1 MWLQF
6 RQSIRIGYNNGTIES
21 NISLFLHGRSSEG
34 KSARVKQIYSDCE
47 IIYMRNAT
55 QESLNEKSVYVFP
68 LTKRVSIPIKKTV
81 ISDKIGVEENIDTY
95 EYVDEIVKEGYM
107 LDIKPTWLVKIEE
120 KCKK

>member
-21 NISLFLHGRSSEG
+21 NISVFLHGRSSEG
-34 KSARVKQIYSDCE
+34 KSARVKQIDSDCE

-55 QESLNEKSVYVFP
+55 QESLNGKSVYVFP

-107 LDIKPTWLVKIEE
+107 LDIKPT
-120 KCKK
+120 